1 MRISAGDLC
10 FLAAELAAE
19 HGVVARD
26 YAQRASVSLA
36 AEGESERASFWF
48 TLSVLLD
55 DIALHRLDPAR
66 APTIH

>member
-19 HGVVARD
+19 HGSVARD

-36 AEGESERASFWF
+36 AEGESERANFWLA
-48 TLSVLLD
+48 LSILLD
-55 DIALHRLDPAR
+55 DFALHRLDPER
-66 APTIH
+66 PPTIH